1 VLQSL
6 RELAMPGLMLSGSP
20 DEGVLI
26 GNIKPAPLP
35 PGRGRL
41 WTRERGTEVVQI
53 AWTDPRL

>member
-1 VLQSL
+1 M

-26 GNIKPAPLP
+26 GTIKPQPLQ

-41 WTRERGTEVVQI
+41 WTRERGTEVVQV
-53 AWTDPRL
+53 AWTDPAL